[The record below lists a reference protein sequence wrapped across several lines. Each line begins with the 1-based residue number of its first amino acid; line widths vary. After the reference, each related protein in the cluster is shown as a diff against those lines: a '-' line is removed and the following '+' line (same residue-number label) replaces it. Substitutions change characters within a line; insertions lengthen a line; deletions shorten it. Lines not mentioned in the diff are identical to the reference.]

1 MIDMRIKK
9 LLLNEKITSNQ
20 IKVDAF
26 YIKKPENLLYLLGFK
41 IETDSLLLIPNVD
54 FENFS
59 IPKFFVTE
67 LDYEMAHSKLKDL
80 DISEK
85 LVLVK
90 IPKGNPDFIKNE
102 VGKLKLKRIGFE
114 DGFVTY
120 KNYNDLIQKFKDV
133 KFKGISDI
141 IQEARMSKDEDEII
155 KIKEAARLGDIGL
168 KAAIEHI
175 KDGITELDL
184 AAEAEYHMRKNGSS
198 KAAFETIVASG
209 ERSWFPHGISTS
221 RKIKDGDII
230 TIDIG
235 AVYDGYCSDMTRT
248 FIHGKITD
256 EKAEIINFV
265 NKAQQA
271 VLDVIKAGEKCSEM
285 DHIARDSFKE
295 DRVAEYF
302 IHGLGH
308 GVGID
313 IHEEPYLNATSKFVL
328 KENMVVTV
336 EPGIYIPG
344 KGGARTE
351 DLIVVKENG
360 FECLSKSEIKHY

>member
-1 MIDMRIKK
+1 MINMRIKK
-9 LLLNEKITSNQ
+9 LFLNEKITSNQ

-26 YIKKPENLLYLLGFK
+26 YIKKQENLLYLLGLK
-41 IETDSLLLIPNVD
+41 IESDSLLLIPNVD
-54 FENFS
+54 FKNFS

-67 LDYEMAHSKLKDL
+67 LDYELTHLKLKDL
-80 DISEK
+80 GISDK
-85 LVLVK
+85 LELVK
-90 IPKGNPDFIKNE
+90 IPKGNPDFVKKE
-102 VGKLKLKRIGFE
+102 VGKLKLRRLGFE
-114 DGFVTY
+114 DGFVSYNNY
-120 KNYNDLIQKFKDV
+120 KELKEKFKDI
-133 KFKGISDI
+133 KFEGISSI

-155 KIKEAARLGDIGL
+155 KIKEAARIGDIGL
-168 KAAIEHI
+168 KAAIENT
-175 KDGITELDL
+175 KVGITELDL
-184 AAEAEYHMRKNGSS
+184 AAEAEYYMRKNGSS
-198 KAAFETIVASG
+198 RVAFETIVASG
-209 ERSWFPHGISTS
+209 ERSWFPHGTSTS

-248 FIHGKITD
+248 FIHGKVSD

-285 DHIARDSFKE
+285 DRIARDSFKE
-295 DRVAEYF
+295 DGVAEYF

-313 IHEEPYLNATSKFVL
+313 IHEDPYLNTTSKFVL

-344 KGGARTE
+344 KGGSRTE

-360 FECLSKSEIKHY
+360 FECLSKSEVKHY